1 MHKTQ
6 SIPEEIVTL
15 SLGFTLAL
23 FVWTAS
29 GTPVV
34 AAECDAAS
42 ADETKVEGQETASD
56 SSSHCESVKK
66 ANYKKVACLHPHA
79 ACPESEQV
87 IETLKTISHLY
98 SEGNFDELSNFVDDG
113 ITTFDEKSNKLIVG
127 KQAVMEDIKKRW
139 SSAHDSGNPILSFT
153 INHPYAKVTGDHAVV
168 TFEGVK
174 TIGGKNPE
182 TLVSRCTDMFV
193 KKDGTW
199 KKLYYRSSWK
209 KGKPT
214 GT

>member
-1 MHKTQ
+1 MNKTQ
-6 SIPEEIVTL
+6 SILEEIVTL
-15 SLGFTLAL
+15 SIGFTLAL

-29 GTPVV
+29 PLPVV
-34 AAECDAAS
+34 AADCDSAS
-42 ADETKVEGQETASD
+42 AEQAKCDDKDKASD
-56 SSSHCESVKK
+56 SGSQCESAKK
-66 ANYKKVACLHPHA
+66 THFKKVACLHPHA

-98 SEGNFDELSNFVDDG
+98 SEGNFNELSNFIDDG
-113 ITTFDEKSNKLIVG
+113 ITTFDEKNNKLIVG
-127 KQAVMEDIKKRW
+127 KDAVMDDIKKRW
-139 SSAHDSGNPILSFT
+139 NSAHDQGSPILSYT

-193 KKDGTW
+193 KKEGTW
-199 KKLYYRSSWK
+199 KKLHYRSCWK